1 MNSICVIECNNQE
14 GFQTKQIEINQYYPT
29 DINKLFDKEISK
41 ETKDKWNK
49 YLDQFNIGK
58 LKTYIRLSTESH
70 LNLGWIYLL
79 SREVAYRNDLL
90 SNIYEMELE
99 RNTTPFFTWI
109 MWSSKWIYMGLELEN
124 NINVI
129 SIPKNKI

>member
-1 MNSICVIECNNQE
+1 MNSICVVECNNHE

-41 ETKDKWNK
+41 ETEDKWNK

-58 LKTYIRLSTESH
+58 LKGHIINNTKSSLVWH
-70 LNLGWIYLL
+70 PGWLYLL
-79 SREVAYRNDLL
+79 SREVAHRADLL
-90 SNIYEMELE
+90 SNIYEVNLE
-99 RNTTPFFTWI
+99 KNPIPIFTWV
-109 MWSSKWIYMGLELEN
+109 MWSSKYIYMGLELEN

-129 SIPKNKI
+129 SIPKK